1 MGKRGTLDV
10 LANFATIV
18 WLAIAFI
25 LPLVN
30 DLLGIELSGDSY
42 IEQVVLIL
50 LVTFLS
56 VFGFCGMSYSVFSLV
71 KWIVLEVIP
80 DAFKECKYFIEDFL
94 YSKNKPKFIALKFL
108 SLVKGILLLL
118 LLGVLGLFYEFFLSL
133 FAGNSIP

>member
-18 WLAIAFI
+18 WLAIALI

-30 DLLGIELSGDSY
+30 DLLGIELSGDNY
-42 IEQVVLIL
+42 IEQVALIL
-50 LVTFLS
+50 LVTFVS
-56 VFGFCGMSYSVFSLV
+56 VFGFGFMSYSIFSFV
-71 KWIVLEVIP
+71 KWIVLEGIP
-80 DAFKECKYFIEDFL
+80 DAFRECKYFIEDFL